1 VQAVLKRSIR
11 LMVVP
16 FLMLTGAAT
25 TIALRATPA
34 TADPAMTATTLA
46 PAPGGTGPS
55 LVGMACAEPS
65 SCTGVGQQS
74 LTGTGI
80 EQAVIATETNGTWA
94 VTPAPLPGDAD
105 PSSPA
110 GSALDSIACPG
121 IGTCVAVGFY
131 ATTGGDT
138 FPLVDT
144 ELAGAWSG
152 ASVPESAMPGLP
164 GASFTFGPV
173 GCPPSGGCVAAFN
186 QVVPSGPTPTLPG
199 DDQPLPFVG
208 VQSGSTWQF
217 DPVSAPSTADV
228 NPEGQLD
235 SISGIA
241 CPAAG
246 PCIGVGSYKTSVT
259 TGTETAFDTLPMV
272 ITETSGAWLSTPTP
286 PPVSTGEDQD
296 ATLNAVSCPPV
307 GPCTAI
313 GESNDTSTA
322 FTDTGSGTTWQAPVT
337 LPPPSQGFATPTLA
351 GGISCP
357 ASGSCVVVG
366 SYADQRDPNGSADNF
381 QAHLRSFLAIQ
392 SSGDWVATPAATPAD
407 AATVPN
413 SSLGPVACSPQGDC
427 AAAGGYTQDSAAG
440 PTASYALTFS
450 LPQVP
455 VTRLFG
461 QDAIGTSIAVSQA
474 EFPTTGSARAV
485 VLARSDFFS
494 DALAGGPLAAKEGG
508 PLLITPGAAERSTL
522 DPRVL
527 AEVERVLPGGHTVYV
542 LGGTAALGPDID
554 NQLAFLGYTVVREA
568 GADEYAT
575 AVDIAEVLGNPATV
589 FEATGLNF
597 ADALSAVPAAISVH
611 GAILLTDGSDQAPET
626 AAYLAAHLADARYA
640 IGGPLAAAGADP
652 SAVAVFGLSLYDT
665 SAAVAARFFPDATVF
680 GAVTGT
686 NFPDALSGGVFM
698 GSAGTVGP
706 MLLVEPSGALPPS
719 VVAYLS
725 GTAPSITGGYL
736 FGGTLAVGDDVL
748 LELGEAG

>member
-1 VQAVLKRSIR
+1 MPKRSIR
-11 LMVVP
+11 LMAVP
-16 FLMLTGAAT
+16 FLMVTGAAT
-25 TIALRATPA
+25 TIALGATSA

-46 PAPGGTGPS
+46 PAPGGTAPS
-55 LVGMACAEPS
+55 LTGMACPGPS
-65 SCTGVGQQS
+65 SCTGVGDQS

-80 EQAVIATETNGTWA
+80 EQAVITTETNGTWT
-94 VTPAPLPGDAD
+94 VTPAPLPADAD
-105 PSSPA
+105 QSSPA
-110 GSALDSIACPG
+110 GSALDSIACPV

-131 ATTGGDT
+131 ATTGGET
-138 FPLVDT
+138 LPLVDT
-144 ELAGAWSG
+144 ELAGTWSG
-152 ASVPESAMPGLP
+152 ASVPASAMPGLP
-164 GASFTFGPV
+164 GASFTFGPIA
-173 GCPPSGGCVAAFN
+173 CPTTGGCVAAFN

-199 DDQPLPFVG
+199 DNQPLPFVG
-208 VQSGSTWQF
+208 VQSGGTWQF
-217 DPVSAPSTADV
+217 DPVRAPSTADV

-235 SISGIA
+235 SISGVA

-246 PCIGVGSYKTSVT
+246 PCLGVGSYKTSVT

-272 ITETSGAWLSTPTP
+272 ITEANGAWSGTPTSP
-286 PPVSTGEDQD
+286 PASTGEDED

-322 FTDTGSGTTWQAPVT
+322 FTDTGSSTTWQAPVT
-337 LPPPSQGFATPTLA
+337 LPPPSEGFATPTLA

-357 ASGSCVVVG
+357 ASGSCAVVG
-366 SYADQRDPNGSADNF
+366 SYVDQRDPNGSADNF
-381 QAHLRSFLAIQ
+381 QTHLRAFLAIQ
-392 SSGDWVATPAATPAD
+392 SNGTWVATPAAAPAD
-407 AATVPN
+407 AAAVPN
-413 SSLGPVACSPQGDC
+413 SSLDPVGCSPQGDC
-427 AAAGGYTQDSAAG
+427 AAAGEYAQGSAG
-440 PTASYALTFS
+440 EPTAAYAVTFS
-450 LPQVP
+450 FPLVS

-474 EFPTTGSARAV
+474 EFPTAGSASAV

-527 AEVERVLPGGHTVYV
+527 AEIERVLPGGQMVYV
-542 LGGTAALGPDID
+542 LGGAAALGPDID

-575 AVDIAEVLGNPATV
+575 AVDIAQALGNPVTV

-611 GAILLTDGSDQAPET
+611 GAILLTNGSTQAPET
-626 AAYLAAHLADARYA
+626 AAYLAAHATDTRYA

-652 SAVAVFGLSLYDT
+652 SAVAVFGQDLYDT
-665 SAAVAARFFPDATVF
+665 SAAVAARFFPDASVF
-680 GAVTGT
+680 GAATGT

-698 GSAGTVGP
+698 GAPATVGP
-706 MLLVEPSGALPPS
+706 MLLVEPAGALPAS
-719 VVAYLS
+719 IDDYLS
-725 GTAPSITGGYL
+725 DTAASLGAGYV

-748 LELGEAG
+748 LELAEAG